1 MICAVCGKEGAV
13 VRRVS
18 RSYGKG
24 KDLFVIEN
32 IPLASCPQCGESY
45 FTAETLQELE
55 RIELHRQSFAV
66 ERSIPVAQFA

>member
-1 MICAVCGKEGAV
+1 MICDVCGKEGAL

-18 RSYGKG
+18 RSYGRG

-32 IPLASCPQCGESY
+32 IPLVNCPHCAESY

-55 RIELHRQSFAV
+55 RIKLHRQSFAIA
-66 ERSIPVAQFA
+66 RPIPVAQFA